1 MADAEWLCQLLECGL
16 LAGSFI
22 PPADV
27 KAARDVIR
35 YRILCRHRHRVRYAE
50 ARIMPM
56 PDRAARVMAVAAAE
70 TSA

>member
-27 KAARDVIR
+27 KAARDVTR
-35 YRILCRHRHRVRYAE
+35 YRKLCRHRHSLRLPR
-50 ARIMPM
+50 PGLC
-56 PDRAARVMAVAAAE
+56 RAAGQRAGCRWWLV
-70 TSA
+70 